1 MIENQHKAGFVNILG
16 KPNVGKSTLM
26 NALVGE
32 KISIITSKAQTTRHR
47 IQGIVNGDNFQIVY
61 SDTPGILNPKYKL
74 QENMLKA
81 SRSALVDA
89 DILIFMT
96 EVNDDP
102 AEDYPF
108 LSKLT
113 EINIPVILVVNK
125 IDLAN
130 QERMDALHDKW
141 TALLPEAIFLPVSAL
156 KKFNLDTLFN
166 LILEKLPESPPY
178 YSKEDLSDK
187 SERFF
192 AGEIIREQIL
202 LNYKQEIPY
211 SVEIDIEEFKE
222 DEKII
227 RMQATIYVERESQKG
242 ILIGKAGSS
251 LKKTGTNARKELESF
266 FDKKVF
272 VSLFVKVKQNWRNNE
287 RYLKGFGYR

>member
-1 MIENQHKAGFVNILG
+1 
-16 KPNVGKSTLM
+16 
-26 NALVGE
+26 
-32 KISIITSKAQTTRHR
+32 
-47 IQGIVNGDNFQIVY
+47 
-61 SDTPGILNPKYKL
+61 
-74 QENMLKA
+74 MLKA

-96 EVNDDP
+96 EVKDNP

-108 LSKLT
+108 LSKLN

-125 IDLAN
+125 VDLAT
-130 QERMDALHDKW
+130 QELMDSLHEKW

-156 KKFNLDTLFN
+156 KNFNLDTLFN
-166 LILEKLPESPPY
+166 LILEKLPISPPY
-178 YSKEDLSDK
+178 YSKEELSDK

-211 SVEIDIEEFKE
+211 SVEIEIEVFREEK
-222 DEKII
+222 KII
-227 RMQATIYVERESQKG
+227 RIEATIYVERDSQKG
-242 ILIGKAGSS
+242 ILIGKAGIS

-272 VSLFVKVKQNWRNNE
+272 LSLFVKVKQNWRNNE